1 MYQPTVHLL
10 NTISKNVYDSFKGDT
25 IRGRKKQRLLFLD
38 HHHGPPAFHPCGSN
52 TKPDFIG
59 VWGEEK
65 HYEKYR
71 TGANNTF
78 LKVPCHE
85 ACTVGELKPKR
96 DQTKGSAQ
104 TISYLWPLMQARPDM
119 PGVYAFYGN
128 LKHYQIIWAD
138 AAEPIASPLV
148 GWDKLDLLM
157 AYVYSMY
164 DPPPRHYLY
173 DPTISLTKAKH
184 GFDPAN
190 VTYTIVSPPPR
201 PPPRLGRNKGKG
213 KLPADDNHKP
223 RTRVY
228 QRCKPVHW
236 GAMWGRR
243 SMVFIGQPRDN
254 PDSFAVIKNSYR
266 SDRRRF
272 IEVEIIGHIHAE
284 GTVPG
289 VVRLINGP
297 GSTNVQMEGGVLCTA
312 PRGPDLK
319 AHPDRTLDRLE
330 MRSRGLPLHKAKSL
344 LDLLKAAYDILEVHR
359 FLVLKRSVLH
369 RDFSI
374 NNVLMYP
381 EHEEGPD
388 GKEIFIKDPPKFID
402 EVLPP
407 FGERDDSR
415 DYSRGLLIDF
425 DNSSMLGGDI
435 GKELTLRTGT
445 PKYISRAVAAQ
456 KPLDHSSA
464 RDYVPMPELLKQR
477 ARVLY
482 KHAYGNATYDK
493 YCDPAAGGVFHGG
506 RLPSSKVSERLRT
519 TNDDDEKFLEML
531 IGGTSDPPPS
541 SPAPEEQP
549 PEPEETRPDAGDTP
563 TSSQPQFIFYHRMD
577 HDAESL
583 FWVLFHSLIRAQPQG
598 EPEQQ
603 SPALSAAWQKFAQHA
618 IVDCKEV
625 EDSRNGFFLWSEQM
639 CRNHLHPKLAHIAPF
654 LAKMIEQV
662 RPEYGYLDPPPC
674 QEHLHEAMR
683 RLLLDAIVEITENK
697 SDVALDPDH
706 QRPVDGWDDE
716 LPTAKTGGTVGT
728 GNGKGKRK
736 REDDDDD
743 TAGGSSKR
751 INSPYETRTSSNYVS
766 MPVAG

>member
-52 TKPDFIG
+52 TKSDLLG

-201 PPPRLGRNKGKG
+201 PPPRLGRNKGKVG
-213 KLPADDNHKP
+213 KLPVDDKHKP
-223 RTRVY
+223 RARVY
-228 QRCKPVHW
+228 QHCKPVHW

-254 PDSFAVIKNSYR
+254 PDTFAVIKNSYR

-272 IEVEIIGHIHAE
+272 IEVNIIDHIHAK

-297 GSTNVQMEGGVLCTA
+297 GSTNIHVEGGVLCTA
-312 PRGPDLK
+312 PRSSELAG
-319 AHPDRTLDRLE
+319 RTLDRLE
-330 MRSRGLPLHKAKSL
+330 MRSRGLPFQKARSL
-344 LDLLKAAYDILEVHR
+344 LDLLKAAYDALEVHR
-359 FLVLKRSVLH
+359 FLVLERSVLH
-369 RDFSI
+369 RDLSI
-374 NNVLMYP
+374 KNILMYP

-388 GKEIFIKDPPKFID
+388 GNDTFIENPPKFID
-402 EVLPP
+402 EILPP
-407 FGERDDSR
+407 FSARDNSK

-425 DNSSMLGGDI
+425 DNSSMLGGGDV
-435 GKELTLRTGT
+435 GKELTLKTGT

-456 KPLDHSSA
+456 RLIVDDTAKK
-464 RDYVPMPELLKQR
+464 YVSMPELLNP
-477 ARVLY
+477 AALALY
-482 KHAYGNATYDK
+482 KRAYGNDTYEK
-493 YCDPAAGGVFHGG
+493 YCDPDAGDVFHGG
-506 RLPSSKVSERLRT
+506 QLPSSGVSALPRKRT
-519 TNDDDEKFLEML
+519 TAEEEEKIIAML
-531 IGGTSDPPPS
+531 CDKITQKPASTPVPRR
-541 SPAPEEQP
+541 SPHQDKEQ
-549 PEPEETRPDAGDTP
+549 EPKLPTGDTP
-563 TSSQPQFIFYHRMD
+563 TPSQPSAPFYHRMD

-583 FWVLFHSLIRAQPQG
+583 FWILFHAFLRAQPQG

-603 SPALSAAWQKFAQHA
+603 SPALSAAWEKFAQHA
-618 IVDCKEV
+618 IVDSKEV
-625 EDSRNGFFLWSEQM
+625 EDSRLGFLVWSEQM
-639 CRNHLHPKLAHIAPF
+639 CQEHLHPKLAHVAP
-654 LAKMIEQV
+654 LLRKMMMQV

-683 RLLLDAIVEITENK
+683 RLLLDAIVDIIATQ
-697 SDVALDPDH
+697 SDVQLDPER
-706 QRPVDGWDDE
+706 QRPVPRWDD
-716 LPTAKTGGTVGT
+716 LLTTTAGTEK
-728 GNGKGKRK
+728 GKGKRK
-736 REDDDDD
+736 REDGDDD

>member
-1 MYQPTVHLL
+1 
-10 NTISKNVYDSFKGDT
+10 
-25 IRGRKKQRLLFLD
+25 
-38 HHHGPPAFHPCGSN
+38 
-52 TKPDFIG
+52 
-59 VWGEEK
+59 
-65 HYEKYR
+65 
-71 TGANNTF
+71 
-78 LKVPCHE
+78 
-85 ACTVGELKPKR
+85 
-96 DQTKGSAQ
+96 
-104 TISYLWPLMQARPDM
+104 MQARPDM
-119 PGVYAFYGN
+119 PGFYAFYGN

-228 QRCKPVHW
+228 QHCKPVHW

-272 IEVEIIGHIHAE
+272 IEVNIIDHIHAK

-297 GSTNVQMEGGVLCTA
+297 GSTNIQVEGGVLCTA
-312 PRGPDLK
+312 LRSSELAG
-319 AHPDRTLDRLE
+319 RTLDRLE
-330 MRSRGLPLHKAKSL
+330 MRSRGLPLQKARSL
-344 LDLLKAAYDILEVHR
+344 LDLLKAAYDALEVHR
-359 FLVLKRSVLH
+359 FLVLERSVLH
-369 RDFSI
+369 RDLSI
-374 NNVLMYP
+374 KNILMYP
-381 EHEEGPD
+381 EHEEGP
-388 GKEIFIKDPPKFID
+388 GKETFIENPPKFID
-402 EVLPP
+402 EILPP
-407 FGERDDSR
+407 FRQRDNSK
-415 DYSRGLLIDF
+415 DYSRGMLIDF
-425 DNSSMLGGDI
+425 DNSSMLGGDV
-435 GKELTLRTGT
+435 GKELTLKTGT

-456 KPLDHSSA
+456 RLIVDRSA
-464 RDYVPMPELLKQR
+464 KNYAPMPKLLKQR
-477 ARVLY
+477 ARALY
-482 KHAYGNATYDK
+482 KRVYGNDTYER
-493 YCDPAAGGVFHGG
+493 YCNPPSGGVFHGG
-506 RLPSSKVSERLRT
+506 SLPDLKTLDQGT
-519 TNDDDEKFLEML
+519 TDEDDEKFLEAL
-531 IGGTSDPPPS
+531 CDELNESPS
-541 SPAPEEQP
+541 SFPNQEEQLVKDP
-549 PEPEETRPDAGDTP
+549 QPEPQLPTGATP
-563 TSSQPQFIFYHRMD
+563 GSPQPPTPFYHRMD

-583 FWVLFHSLIRAQPQG
+583 FWILFHALLRAQPSG
-598 EPEQQ
+598 VPMEDHN
-603 SPALSAAWQKFAQHA
+603 SILSGAWAIFSQHA
-618 IVDCKEV
+618 ILADGKVKDT
-625 EDSRNGFFLWSEQM
+625 RTYFLSLSELECQE
-639 CRNHLHPKLAHIAPF
+639 HLHPKLAHVAPF

-662 RPEYGYLDPPPC
+662 NPEYGYLDPPPC

-683 RLLLDAIVEITENK
+683 RLLLDVIVEITENK

-716 LPTAKTGGTVGT
+716 LPTAKTGGTAGT

-736 REDDDDD
+736 RDEGDDD

-751 INSPYETRTSSNYVS
+751 INSPYETRTSANYVS